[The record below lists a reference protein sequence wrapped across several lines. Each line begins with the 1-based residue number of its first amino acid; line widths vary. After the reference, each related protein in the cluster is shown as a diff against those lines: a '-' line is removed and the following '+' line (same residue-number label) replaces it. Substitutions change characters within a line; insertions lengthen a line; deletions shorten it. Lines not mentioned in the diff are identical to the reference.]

1 MIPKRVFMGNATIT
15 TYSSRDFNQDT
26 SGAKRAAQNG
36 PVYITDRGRPA
47 HVLLSIG
54 EYRRLTARPV
64 SLADAVAGEGD
75 FDFDP
80 PRLHGELAKP
90 IDLG

>member
-1 MIPKRVFMGNATIT
+1 MGNGKIT

-26 SGAKRAAQNG
+26 SGAKRAAENG

-47 HVLLSIG
+47 HVLLNIE
-54 EYRRLTARPV
+54 EYRRLTNRPV
-64 SLADAVAGEGD
+64 SLADAIADEGD

>member
-1 MIPKRVFMGNATIT
+1 MSTKIT

-26 SGAKRAAQNG
+26 SGAKRAAESG

-47 HVLLSIG
+47 HVLLSIE

-64 SLADAVAGEGD
+64 SLADALASEGE

-80 PRLHGELAKP
+80 PRLEAPLAKP
-90 IDLG
+90 VDLG

>member
-1 MIPKRVFMGNATIT
+1 MDTKIT

-26 SGAKRAAQNG
+26 SGAKRAAENG

-47 HVLLSIG
+47 HVLLSIE

-64 SLADAVAGEGD
+64 SLADALAGDGD
-75 FDFDP
+75 FEFDP
-80 PRLHGELAKP
+80 PRLDGPFAKP
-90 IDLG
+90 ADLG

>member
-1 MIPKRVFMGNATIT
+1 MDTKIT

-26 SGAKRAAQNG
+26 SGAKRAAENG

-47 HVLLSIG
+47 HVLLSIE

-64 SLADAVAGEGD
+64 SLADALAGEGD
-75 FDFDP
+75 FDFNP
-80 PRLHGELAKP
+80 PRLDGPLAKP
-90 IDLG
+90 ADLG

>member
-1 MIPKRVFMGNATIT
+1 MDTKIT

-26 SGAKRAAQNG
+26 SGAKRAAENG

-47 HVLLSIG
+47 HVLLSIE

-64 SLADAVAGEGD
+64 SLADALAGEGS
-75 FDFDP
+75 FDFDA
-80 PRLHGELAKP
+80 PRLDGPLAKP
-90 IDLG
+90 ADLG

>member
-1 MIPKRVFMGNATIT
+1 MVIT

-26 SGAKRAAQNG
+26 SGAKRAAENG

-47 HVLLSIG
+47 HVLLSIE

-64 SLADAVAGEGD
+64 SLADALAGDGD
-75 FDFDP
+75 FAFDP
-80 PRLHGELAKP
+80 PRLGGPLAKP
-90 IDLG
+90 ADLG

>member
-1 MIPKRVFMGNATIT
+1 MDTKIT

-26 SGAKRAAQNG
+26 SGAKRAAENG

-47 HVLLSIG
+47 HVLLSIE

-64 SLADAVAGEGD
+64 SLADALAGDGD

-80 PRLHGELAKP
+80 PRLESPLAKP
-90 IDLG
+90 ADLG